1 MKRLF
6 SFAALAA
13 LLLFGGCKAD
23 RGTVLKVYNWSD
35 YIDETAIDEFES
47 WYEEQTGEK
56 VKVIYQTF
64 DINETMLS
72 KIERGK
78 EDFDVVCPSDY
89 IIERMLKS
97 DLLLPLS
104 RDFGDTPNYI
114 DANLSPYI
122 REQFNKI
129 DGGGKN
135 ANDYAVGYMWG
146 TTGILYNAKYVTE
159 EEASTWDIL
168 CNEKFRDKI
177 FVKDSPRDVYSQIIL
192 FLHQKDIEEGR
203 VTRDELMNYTN
214 DEDIAAVETYMK
226 RAKELVAGWEADFGK
241 AQMTQE
247 LGYVNL
253 TWSGDG
259 VWAIK
264 EGKEVGVDLRYV
276 CPKEGFTVWFDG
288 WVIPKY
294 AKNQKA
300 ANYWIN
306 FMSRPDIVIR
316 NVDATGYVS
325 VSGAPEVMDEF
336 IEEDLEPIDV
346 SYFFGP
352 QPTAVRLDPVLYPD
366 KATIERST
374 MEHDWG
380 EHTADLVSMW
390 SRVKGNT
397 MNVSTIIILAVAA
410 IAIILLLVSRM
421 RKSKSHRT
429 NKYSGKNAR
438 KRR

>member
-1 MKRLF
+1 MFLI
-6 SFAALAA
+6 
-13 LLLFGGCKAD
+13 GGCKSD
-23 RGTVLKVYNWSD
+23 RSTVLKVYNWSD
-35 YIDETAIDEFES
+35 YVDESAISDFEQ

-78 EDFDVVCPSDY
+78 EDFDVICPSDY
-89 IIERMLKS
+89 IIERMLQN
-97 DLLLPLS
+97 DLLLPLN

-114 DANLSPYI
+114 DENLSPYI
-122 REQFNKI
+122 KAQFDKI
-129 DGGGKN
+129 DGAGKN

-146 TTGILYNAKYVTE
+146 TTGILYNPKYVSD
-159 EEASTWDIL
+159 EEASTWEVL
-168 CNEKFRDKI
+168 LNEKFRDKI
-177 FVKDSPRDVYSQIIL
+177 FIKDSPRDVYSQIIL
-192 FLHQKDIEEGR
+192 YLHKQDIEEGR
-203 VTRDELMNYTN
+203 VTPDQLMNYTG
-214 DEDIAAVETYMK
+214 DEDIAAVEAFLM
-226 RAKELVAGWEADFGK
+226 RAKDLVAGWEADFGK
-241 AQMTQE
+241 DQMTQE
-247 LGYVNL
+247 HGWVNL
-253 TWSGDG
+253 AWSGDG
-259 VWAIK
+259 VWAAQEAK
-264 EGKEVGVDLRYV
+264 NVGVELRYV

-294 AKNQKA
+294 AQNQKA

-316 NVDATGYVS
+316 NVELTGYVS
-325 VSGAPEVMDEF
+325 SSSAPEVMEAFIDE
-336 IEEDLEPIDV
+336 ERDPIDV

-352 QPTAVRLDPVLYPD
+352 SATAVRLDPVLYPD
-366 KATIERST
+366 KETIERGV

-397 MNVSTIIILAVAA
+397 MNVSTIIILAVAL
-410 IAIILLLVSRM
+410 IAIILLIVSRI
-421 RKSKSHRT
+421 RKSSSRRT

-438 KRR
+438 KRK